1 MLHSTFGRSVRGLNG
16 GFAAMWNGNYYF
28 VIRKL
33 VLKDFKVRY
42 RNMSLGVLWSLVNP
56 LVMMALLTFV
66 FKRIFNSQQP
76 NYPVFVFCGL
86 LPFNFFSLAWTT
98 GTTSIV
104 DSAGLIKRVPVPREV
119 IPLSAVLSCCLHLL
133 IQIGLLLIVV
143 ILFGLGIN
151 VHWFWM
157 PVLLILEVI
166 FVAGLSLLTAGM
178 NVIVRDTR
186 YVVESINTI
195 LFWLVP
201 IIYSLTLVPVQYQ
214 EIYQLNPLAALA
226 VAFRNIL
233 MQGVSPAPSLIL
245 KMTLVSFCSF
255 GAGWFAFSKV
265 KDRFYDYL

>member
-1 MLHSTFGRSVRGLNG
+1 MLHSTFEGTYFRFELHSC
-16 GFAAMWNGNYYF
+16 AMWSGDYYF

-66 FKRIFNSQQP
+66 FKKIFNSQQA

-86 LPFNFFSLAWTT
+86 LPFNFFSLAWSA

-119 IPLSAVLSCCLHLL
+119 IPLSAVLACCLHLL
-133 IQIGLLLIVV
+133 IQIGLLLMVV
-143 ILFGLGIN
+143 ILFGLGVN

-214 EIYQLNPLAALA
+214 GIYQLNPLAALA
-226 VAFRNIL
+226 VGLRNIL
-233 MQGVSPAPSLIL
+233 MQGVSPAPSLLL

-265 KDRFYDYL
+265 KARFYDYL